1 MDLGREWNSRLRLYL
16 WLQLRMLYDAYVLGR
31 KLTPNDENLRGL
43 VRSILGEI
51 SEMEITFLLNG
62 LFKLDKSI
70 EFTPFVTIL

>member
-1 MDLGREWNSRLRLYL
+1 
-16 WLQLRMLYDAYVLGR
+16 MLYDAYVLGR

-70 EFTPFVTIL
+70 EFTPFVTVL